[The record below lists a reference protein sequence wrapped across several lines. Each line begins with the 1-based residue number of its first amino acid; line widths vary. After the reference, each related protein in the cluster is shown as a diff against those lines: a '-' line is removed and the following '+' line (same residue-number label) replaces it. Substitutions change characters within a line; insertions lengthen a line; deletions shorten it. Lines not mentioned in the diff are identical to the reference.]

1 MLSRQELT
9 AALAGV
15 RGIVRLDPNAFALFN
30 ATHDGFWRSFWAA
43 AILAPFTAIPVAREI
58 IMTPPASMGRFI
70 AFQIIGYVLG
80 WLVFPLLMVR
90 VADMLGR
97 RERYFHYIV
106 ALNWFHLIE
115 IVFWG
120 PLLVLGMAG
129 VLPGEIEMLL
139 AVIVMVALLG
149 YEWFIARHTLKIE
162 GGTAAALVAI
172 DLLLSLVIDRLA
184 DSLP

>member
-1 MLSRQELT
+1 M
-9 AALAGV
+9 AGV
-15 RGIVRLDPNAFALFN
+15 RGIVRLDPRAFAFFE

-43 AILAPFTAIPVAREI
+43 AILAPLTAVAVVREI
-58 IMTPPASMGRFI
+58 VIVPPDSLWRFV
-70 AFQIIGYVLG
+70 AFQMIGYALG

-90 VADMLGR
+90 IADMLGR
-97 RERYFHYIV
+97 RERYFHDLV
-106 ALNWFHLIE
+106 ALTWFHLIE

-129 VLPGEIEMLL
+129 ILPGAIETLL
-139 AVIVMVALLG
+139 ALAVMAALLG